1 MPGRSPTAIE
11 RIAEL
16 LAAPEAAAEQ
26 RASDRGYLD
35 LLGRSAPPSPGL
47 VQDLMLSGVVARI
60 YERWWRPALGRVA
73 KGVLGPDMAGE
84 RRIAREM
91 LDLREGE
98 RVLDVA
104 CGTGAFT
111 RDFGRAVGGDG
122 LAVGVDVSE
131 TMLARAVEAT
141 AGQAL
146 PQVGFV
152 RGDAQELPFRDGAF
166 DAICCFAALNLFAD
180 AERALDRMTSAL
192 GPGGR
197 IALFTSVR
205 GRSTPFRSAERVI
218 EWRTGIR
225 MFERWEVVEAL
236 QQRGFSRVRQRLT
249 GMTQFVDGRLPGG
262 KTPATP

>member
-1 MPGRSPTAIE
+1 MAAPRPAAQE
-11 RIAEL
+11 RIFDL
-16 LAAPEAAAEQ
+16 LASGGAPQGSGE
-26 RASDRGYLD
+26 RGYLD
-35 LLGRSAPPSPGL
+35 LLGASAPPSPGL

-60 YERWWRPALGRVA
+60 YEQWWRPALGRAA
-73 KGVLGPDMAGE
+73 KGVLGPGMAGE

-91 LDLREGE
+91 LELVGGE

-111 RDFGRAVGGDG
+111 RDFGRAVGGHG
-122 LAVGVDVSE
+122 LAVGIDVSE
-131 TMLARAVEAT
+131 TMLARAVETT
-141 AGQAL
+141 AHEAL

-192 GPGGR
+192 APGGR
-197 IALFTSVR
+197 IAIFTSTR
-205 GRSTPFRSAERVI
+205 GRSTPLRSAERVI

-225 MFERWEVVEAL
+225 MFERWEVVDAL
-236 QQRGFSRVRQRLT
+236 RERGFERVRQRLT
-249 GMTQFVDGRLPGG
+249 GMTQFVGGRLPGG
-262 KTPATP
+262 

>member
-1 MPGRSPTAIE
+1 VPRRRPAPIE
-11 RIAEL
+11 RIADL
-16 LAAPEAAAEQ
+16 IAATDAPDDR
-26 RASDRGYLD
+26 RAGDHGYLD
-35 LLGRSAPPSPGL
+35 LLGTTAPPSPGL

-73 KGVLGPDMAGE
+73 KGALGPDMAGE

-91 LDLREGE
+91 LALREGE

-111 RDFGRAVGGDG
+111 RDLGRAVGGNG
-122 LAVGVDVSE
+122 LSVGIDVSE
-131 TMLARAVEAT
+131 TMLARAVETT
-141 AGQAL
+141 AREPL

-166 DAICCFAALNLFAD
+166 DAICCFAALNLFAN
-180 AERALDRMTSAL
+180 AERALDRMTSTLA
-192 GPGGR
+192 PGGR
-197 IALFTSVR
+197 IAVFTSVR
-205 GRSTPFRSAERVI
+205 GRSTPLRSAERLI

-236 QQRGFSRVRQRLT
+236 QQRGFGPVRQRLT
-249 GMTQFVDGRLPGG
+249 GMTQFVGGRLPGG
-262 KTPATP
+262 